1 MYASLKEMAT
11 HSLGIFILLVRV
23 LGIEFTVSCLLAKY
37 STYLAT
43 YPVLF
48 NFWLQNGAYIAW
60 AGPELEILFHQ
71 LSE

>member
-23 LGIEFTVSCLLAKY
+23 LGIEFTVSCLPAKY

-48 NFWLQNGAYIAW
+48 NF
-60 AGPELEILFHQ
+60 
-71 LSE
+71 